1 MPKQDI
7 ANFETQLQKLCEFW
21 RQKLTHAELVGVL
34 DTVKMG
40 YHIRTIQSFEEP
52 EIAAPILDEKD
63 TSTNKGSP
71 LPAAVA
77 HLKHPAFEGPVVEEI
92 KDA

>member
-1 MPKQDI
+1 MSKQDI

-21 RQKLTHAELVGVL
+21 RAKLTHAELVGVL

-52 EIAAPILDEKD
+52 EVPAPLKDDNSSNKGHSFIPIEK
-63 TSTNKGSP
+63 SKGSP
-71 LPAAVA
+71 LP
-77 HLKHPAFEGPVVEEI
+77 EEVNG
-92 KDA
+92 